1 MEAIDEAF
9 QPNMGQRVELTFTDA
24 KIINLA
30 YCTGECNSI
39 SSKNGIHSNTIN
51 KTLIRR
57 AYMVINFRCGAV
69 AVSKHI

>member
-30 YCTGECNSI
+30 YCTGECTSI
-39 SSKNGIHSNTIN
+39 SSKNGIN
-51 KTLIRR
+51 KIK
-57 AYMVINFRCGAV
+57 YN
-69 AVSKHI
+69 K